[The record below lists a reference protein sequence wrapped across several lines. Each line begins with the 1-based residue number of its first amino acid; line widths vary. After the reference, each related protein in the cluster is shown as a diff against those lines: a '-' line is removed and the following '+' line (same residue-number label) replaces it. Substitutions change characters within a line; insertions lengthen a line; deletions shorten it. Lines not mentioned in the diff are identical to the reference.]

1 MLKHF
6 PEHSRRTILYFA
18 TCLLVFVLS
27 SFVLKQGEGTKDLRK
42 SAIKLQNELHDA
54 EQEIEGVFD
63 LIEAMDE
70 IYVSSFFER
79 NRETWKVDG
88 LSFYAYRDGHL
99 HYWSDNSIP
108 GFATMG
114 DWETSG
120 PCLLLGNGWYLLHT
134 RSFGEVKV
142 YGFLLLKNEYSYEN
156 RFLTNSFNPRF
167 ELGEGLNI
175 SFTPDQSLE
184 PVSSRVGEELFYLTG
199 SDEQVPFLPLV
210 IAFLVSLIG
219 TILLGSHLLYEW
231 LDRKRSSYLLKI
243 MVSLLILS
251 LSLVGLKY
259 WSSVLLDKYLI
270 FDPSVFA
277 STSYFSSLVHLMVY
291 GFITVTVFYHLWNRG
306 LKIAYW
312 RTFEVILL
320 ILVYFSL
327 TRVFDA
333 MIRILI
339 RDGSLDLDVSDLL
352 NWNVSSL
359 LGLLTIGLFCF
370 SALYLA
376 RLLAHQLGQWNTK
389 RLVGFFSISLVLLVL
404 IGQSIGMTDMVKV
417 LWSWI
422 LLMTVFFTRTSVR
435 GLPRIFSLFLS
446 LSVLAIYASLV
457 LEKELVRKENRFLG
471 LVAERLME
479 NKDPLAEELFAREK
493 DRILSDSLLWESF
506 EAPERVKEILK
517 KEHLR
522 DYWSKYEMDVRF
534 PTEEDIIRNKMDDG
548 QRLVLYPST
557 GDEPGLNYVLK
568 LSPDSNFSKALFI
581 GFRLNLF
588 PEELGFPELLQ
599 EGGEVIG
606 EALNRYS
613 MAYYKEGRLIDQFG
627 EHRYPIYLEGS
638 FLEAEQPEG
647 RVFVKEGQRHMEFTR
662 SDYTYL
668 ISRDADS
675 WTEVFTTFTYV
686 LFFLGV
692 VMGIG
697 TLLAFYFWGYEMGP
711 WGLQNKVQVLVV
723 SMVLGSL
730 FIFGLGSY
738 AYIIS
743 QDEAKNE
750 RILSEKVDSVLIE
763 LGQKIEREN
772 ALNDLPLLEDYLV
785 KFSKVFFSDI
795 NLYNLD
801 GQLIASSRDEL
812 FSRGLGSELIDPKA
826 FDAMRDGETLFVH
839 EESIGGLDYLSAYV
853 PFIRSDKQ
861 TVAYLNLPYFAK
873 QGELEN
879 ELSEFLV
886 AVVNVLMLLFILS
899 ILVGVV
905 VSSWLTRPL
914 TLLRDNLAQIKLG
927 SANRP
932 ISYDGSDE
940 ISSLVAA
947 YNAKVKELQ
956 ENAELLAKSERE
968 SAWREMAK
976 QVAHEIKNPLTPMKL
991 SIQYLQKSL
1000 MDKGPDWED
1009 RFKRSTNMLI
1019 EQIDTLSDIATAFS
1033 DFAKMPSQ
1041 DKEKMDLVNLLEHT
1055 VELFENEPNASIS
1068 FRTELRSPQFILADR
1083 NQMKRLFTNLIKNA
1097 VQSIP
1102 EGQEGRIEVRLVFKG
1117 HQYILEVKDNGVGI
1131 PEAMREKIFEPNFTT
1146 KGTGTGLG
1154 LAMCKN
1160 IVQLSGGEIWFRTEE
1175 GKGTSFL
1182 VSLPNYS

>member
-1 MLKHF
+1 M
-6 PEHSRRTILYFA
+6 
-18 TCLLVFVLS
+18 
-27 SFVLKQGEGTKDLRK
+27 QD
-42 SAIKLQNELHDA
+42 
-54 EQEIEGVFD
+54 
-63 LIEAMDE
+63 MDE
-70 IYVSSFFER
+70 IYVPSYFER
-79 NRETWKVDG
+79 QRRIWKSEG
-88 LSFYAYRDGHL
+88 LSFYYFRDGSLSH
-99 HYWSDNSIP
+99 WSDNSIP
-108 GFATMG
+108 DQPMKEG
-114 DWETSG
+114 WENSG

-134 RSFGEVKV
+134 RTFGDVKL
-142 YGFLLLKNEYSYEN
+142 YGFLLLKNEYSLEN
-156 RFLTNSFNPRF
+156 RYLTNIFNPRF
-167 ELGEGLNI
+167 DLGEGLSI

-184 PVSSRVGEELFYLTG
+184 PVKSLEGEELFYLTG
-199 SDEQVPFLPLV
+199 SDEKVLFLPFV
-210 IAFLVSLIG
+210 IAFLLSLIG
-219 TILLGSHLLYEW
+219 VILLGSHLLFEW
-231 LDRKRSSYLLKI
+231 LDRSQKRYLHK
-243 MVSLLILS
+243 
-251 LSLVGLKY
+251 
-259 WSSVLLDKYLI
+259 VLLSVFFLGLTLIGLRFWSTVHLDSYRI
-270 FDPSVFA
+270 FDPAVFA
-277 STSYFSSLVHLMVY
+277 STNYFSSLVHLLVF
-291 GFITVTVFYHLWNRG
+291 GFVTLTVFYHLWKR
-306 LKIAYW
+306 
-312 RTFEVILL
+312 EVKHIPWKTLGVL
-320 ILVYFSL
+320 ILIITYFGI
-327 TRVFDA
+327 TRIFDGI
-333 MIRILI
+333 IRILI
-339 RDGSLDLDVSDLL
+339 RDGSLNLDVSDLL
-352 NWNVSSL
+352 NWNVASL
-359 LGLLTIGLFCF
+359 LGLLIIGLFCF
-370 SALYLA
+370 SALFLA
-376 RLLAHQLGQWNTK
+376 RLLAFQLSQWRKGQIG
-389 RLVGFFSISLVLLVL
+389 LFFLISLVVLVMV
-404 IGQSIGMTDMVKV
+404 GESIGMTDMVKV
-417 LWSWI
+417 LWAWV
-422 LLMTVFFTRTSVR
+422 LLLAVTLTRSSVR

-446 LSVLAIYASLV
+446 LSVLALYGSLV

-479 NKDPLAEELFAREK
+479 NKDPLAEELFARENG
-493 DRILSDSLLWESF
+493 RILSDSLLWDSF
-506 EAPERVKEILK
+506 ESPERVIEILK
-517 KEHLR
+517 KDHLR
-522 DYWSKYEMDVRF
+522 DYWSKYEMDVRV
-534 PTEEDIIRNKMDDG
+534 PSEEDTVSNQMDDG
-548 QRLVLYPST
+548 LRLVLYPSA

-568 LSPDSNFSKALFI
+568 LSPDSNLTDAIFI

-627 EHRYPIYLEGS
+627 EHRYPIYLDGS

-662 SDYTYL
+662 GDYTYL
-668 ISRDADS
+668 ISREADN
-675 WTEVFTTFTYV
+675 WTEVFTTFTYM
-686 LFFLGV
+686 LFFLGLM
-692 VMGIG
+692 MGLG
-697 TLLAFYFWGYEMGP
+697 TLLAYIFWGYELGP
-711 WGLQNKVQVLVV
+711 WGLQNKVQFLVV

-730 FIFGLGSY
+730 FIFGIGSY

-763 LGQKIEREN
+763 LSQKIEREN
-772 ALNDLPLLEDYLV
+772 ALSNVALLEDYLI

-795 NLYNLD
+795 NLYDLD
-801 GQLIASSRDEL
+801 GSLLATSRDQV
-812 FSRGLGSELIDPKA
+812 FTRGIGSKLMDPEA
-826 FDAMRDGETLFVH
+826 FDAMREGETLFVH

-853 PFIRSDKQ
+853 PFISTDKQ

-914 TLLRDNLAQIKLG
+914 TLLRDNLTQMKLG
-927 SANRP
+927 RTNRP
-932 ISYDGSDE
+932 ISYEGSDE
-940 ISSLVAA
+940 ISSLVSA

-991 SIQYLQKSL
+991 SIQYLQKSR
-1000 MDKGPDWED
+1000 MDKGDDWED

-1041 DKEKMDLVNLLEHT
+1041 DKEKMDLVNLLEQT
-1055 VELFENEPNASIS
+1055 VELFDNEPNASIS
-1068 FRTELRSPQFILADR
+1068 LKTELVSPQFVLADR

-1102 EGQEGRIEVRLVFKG
+1102 EGEEGRIEVGLIFKG
-1117 HQYILEVKDNGVGI
+1117 HQFIVEVKDNGVGI
-1131 PEAMREKIFEPNFTT
+1131 PVEMREKIFEPNFTT